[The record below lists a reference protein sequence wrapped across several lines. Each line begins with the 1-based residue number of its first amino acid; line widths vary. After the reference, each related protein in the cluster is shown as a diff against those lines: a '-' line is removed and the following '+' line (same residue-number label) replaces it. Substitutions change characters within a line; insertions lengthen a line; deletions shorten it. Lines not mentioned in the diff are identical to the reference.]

1 MPLCVCLPFSFLLFT
16 HCIIFF
22 FYSGKGKE
30 ASPKTVYTV
39 YLEKYQAKK
48 YCKVVDRANVVPIGW
63 WNPLPQSK
71 MMTAS
76 RSIHCCSMAACLFFL
91 SLLSLLIFSTTL
103 AHSLP
108 LDDIGGGGGG
118 GEGADDLLLEQENS
132 LKSNTTSSS
141 SSKNANL
148 LEFLN
153 NLPESEEMA
162 RRNLVVHCI
171 LLLAY
176 GLLIVVSL
184 VGNTLVC
191 RVLLGASKRSGAGS
205 GYPKLSGTGTSK
217 LLIVNLAASDLLLTT
232 VNIPTN
238 LVRFVARDW
247 TLGEFICTLMPF
259 AQSVSAYCSAWTM
272 MVIAFERYRK

>member
-1 MPLCVCLPFSFLLFT
+1 MTLLFF
-16 HCIIFF
+16 I
-22 FYSGKGKE
+22 K
-30 ASPKTVYTV
+30 
-39 YLEKYQAKK
+39 
-48 YCKVVDRANVVPIGW
+48 
-63 WNPLPQSK
+63 
-71 MMTAS
+71 
-76 RSIHCCSMAACLFFL
+76 
-91 SLLSLLIFSTTL
+91 LLIFSSTF

-108 LDDIGGGGGG
+108 VEDTGGGIKMV
-118 GEGADDLLLEQENS
+118 LEDENNTKTIMS
-132 LKSNTTSSS
+132 LSSPSSS
-141 SSKNANL
+141 HLNINQSMFEVILSS
-148 LEFLN
+148 
-153 NLPESEEMA
+153 LPESEEMA
-162 RRNLVVHCI
+162 RRNLITHII
-171 LLLAY
+171 LLIAY

-191 RVLLGASKRSGAGS
+191 RVLLGASKRSAGS